1 MVGRGRLCVHG
12 CNLVCA
18 LFVVVLERSERGMHL
33 WHSLL
38 RCVCVCGTK
47 VGASPGQ
54 ARPSIT
60 LLFRGG
66 SKCLRDWRICRS

>member
-38 RCVCVCGTK
+38 RCVCVCVWHKGW
-47 VGASPGQ
+47 GQ
-54 ARPSIT
+54 ALHYAPLPWWQQVSP
-60 LLFRGG
+60 
-66 SKCLRDWRICRS
+66 